1 MRDPAKEYS
10 PESFG
15 SKVRNFAAAA
25 GREVIEKA
33 LVLYHCLRDPRTPS
47 RAKAIIIGALGYF
60 ILPLDII
67 PDIIPGAGY
76 TDDLGGL
83 VLALATVAA
92 YIRPEHREKARE
104 QLSRL
109 FGPRVIDVEYREAA
123 PELRPP
129 TKQKTLPLGEGRGK
143 IGGCYFFSASPA
155 AETVWSR
162 PS

>member
-15 SKVRNFAAAA
+15 SKVRNSAVAA

-60 ILPLDII
+60 VLPLDII

-92 YIRPEHREKARE
+92 YIRSEHREKAGE
-104 QLSRL
+104 QVSRL

-129 TKQKTLPLGEGRGK
+129 TK
-143 IGGCYFFSASPA
+143 
-155 AETVWSR
+155 
-162 PS
+162 